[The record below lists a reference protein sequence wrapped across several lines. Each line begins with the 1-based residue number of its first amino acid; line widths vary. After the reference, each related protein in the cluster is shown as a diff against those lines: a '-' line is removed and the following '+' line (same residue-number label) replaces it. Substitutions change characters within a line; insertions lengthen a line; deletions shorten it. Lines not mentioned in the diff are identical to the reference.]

1 MPYLRLS
8 RARYHYRCA
17 RCEAELRKGQRYF
30 RDEPGFVNLPDA
42 GRVAGQDPN
51 LGGCS
56 RSTRHHVPFGERSGA
71 ERAVMNG
78 S

>member
-1 MPYLRLS
+1 M
-8 RARYHYRCA
+8 
-17 RCEAELRKGQRYF
+17 
-30 RDEPGFVNLPDA
+30 GFVNLPDA

-56 RSTRHHVPFGERSGA
+56 R
-71 ERAVMNG
+71 RAVRRQ